1 MRVISRIDIKN
12 NYVIKGINLEGLR
25 KIGEPLEI
33 ATKYYN
39 YGVDEIILIDAVASL
54 YKRNNLF
61 KVVKEAT
68 KNIFV
73 KKMTLSLLSS

>member
-33 ATKYYN
+33 ATKYYT